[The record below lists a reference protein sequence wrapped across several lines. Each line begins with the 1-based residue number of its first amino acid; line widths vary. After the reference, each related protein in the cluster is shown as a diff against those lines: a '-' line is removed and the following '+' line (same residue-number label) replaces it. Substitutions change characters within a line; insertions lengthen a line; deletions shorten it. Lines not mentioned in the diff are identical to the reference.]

1 VIDLGEIIRPYLR
14 EVQPL
19 GYLRLVNVISHSQPR
34 ILPRVKVSRDIDI
47 EIDPEVT
54 QITGMQAF
62 DVETSGM
69 LERSAKNK
77 TWECKCSHNDKV
89 STGHFPM

>member
-1 VIDLGEIIRPYLR
+1 
-14 EVQPL
+14 
-19 GYLRLVNVISHSQPR
+19 
-34 ILPRVKVSRDIDI
+34 VSRDIDI